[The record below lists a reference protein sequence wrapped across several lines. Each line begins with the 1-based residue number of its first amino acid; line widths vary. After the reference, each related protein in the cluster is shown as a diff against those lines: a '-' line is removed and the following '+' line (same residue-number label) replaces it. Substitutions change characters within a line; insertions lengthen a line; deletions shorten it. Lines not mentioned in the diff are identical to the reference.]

1 MIQWL
6 SVFAAPAE
14 VLGSIP
20 SVLMVFTTTCNS
32 SVWASGALFCP
43 PKAPGILVVHR
54 HTCRENSCIHKIK
67 MNRFKKFLQKR
78 LCRYY
83 VLRGRV
89 LKWMSIKIKCAH

>member
-20 SVLMVFTTTCNS
+20 STLMLFTNTCNS
-32 SVWASGALFCP
+32 NVWGSGALLCH

-54 HTCRENSCIHKIK
+54 HTYRENSCIHKIK
-67 MNRFKKFLQKR
+67 MNRFKKLLQKR

-89 LKWMSIKIKCAH
+89 LK

>member
-67 MNRFKKFLQKR
+67 MNRFKNFLQKR